1 MKSVQRT
8 SLALTAVLFG
18 ILLAGRPAYAI
29 STEGYSLFGTAA
41 PTFLSSS
48 SGNHNGVKLGGGIQ
62 FPAEPTER
70 QSIRVSTAR
79 IFDSGPWNRYNFL
92 LHAAYRFIQDFE
104 AGVLIGVEYLDSA
117 HSSGT
122 YLKPLIGLET
132 LYTVKNFGANSLS
145 IVATYEVAQ
154 GSTGSI
160 ALDGGPTDLSANF
173 FSIGLLFSF
182 SVLR

>member
-1 MKSVQRT
+1 M
-8 SLALTAVLFG
+8 
-18 ILLAGRPAYAI
+18 
-29 STEGYSLFGTAA
+29 
-41 PTFLSSS
+41 
-48 SGNHNGVKLGGGIQ
+48 GGIQ

-79 IFDSGPWNRYNFL
+79 IFDESPWNRYNFL
-92 LHAAYRFIQDFE
+92 LHAAYRIIPDFE

-117 HSSGT
+117 HASGT
-122 YLKPLIGLET
+122 YLKPLIGLEA
-132 LYTVKNFGANSLS
+132 LYTIKTFEHNSLAL
-145 IVATYEVAQ
+145 VAAYEVAQ

-160 ALDGGPTDLSANF
+160 ALDGGPDDLSANV